1 MKPLAMYLLTIC
13 VLVGFVHQRRVA
25 SQLNTVK
32 ELAPG
37 VYFHEGDL
45 RGKGHCNNGW
55 VIFDDYV
62 LVLDANFPSGAEEII
77 PKIKAQTNKPI
88 RFAFDTHHHGDHA
101 YGNQVWADLG
111 AVPVA
116 HENVVAE
123 MRKYETGLFGGKPG
137 RWEEAAKQ
145 REDLRTT
152 RLKPPS
158 LLYRD
163 LMIFDD
169 GTHRVELRYFGVG
182 HTHGDG
188 FAWLPRERI
197 LFTGD
202 AAVNGPF
209 NYMADGDS
217 GTWIETLAG
226 AQKLGAIIVAPG
238 HGPTGDARVL
248 EAQRQYFVALRAE
261 VAKRKGLAPN
271 ACRPT
276 FQPCATPSSNS
287 TPRTSIQAP
296 HQLPGSKPRRRRFTE
311 SSPAVSFQKSGDG
324 GRTTGARA
332 PSRHRDDSVNV
343 LRLRECGHGV
353 WEQFP
358 VCRPQ
363 KLSSTTAGVLETTT
377 VD

>member
-1 MKPLAMYLLTIC
+1 MKRLTVY
-13 VLVGFVHQRRVA
+13 VLTTLVVVA
-25 SQLNTVK
+25 FLFGRQTAGQINTVK

-55 VIFDDYV
+55 VIFEDFV
-62 LVLDANFPSGAEEII
+62 LVLDANFPSGAQEII

-101 YGNQVWADLG
+101 YANQVWADNG

-116 HENVVAE
+116 HENVVSE

-137 RWEEAAKQ
+137 RWEEEAKA
-145 REDLRTT
+145 RADLRAT

-169 GTHRVELRYFGVG
+169 GKHRVELRYFGVG

-188 FAWLPRERI
+188 FAWLPKERI

-209 NYMADGDS
+209 NYMGDGNS
-217 GTWIETLAG
+217 AAWIETLG
-226 AQKLGAIIVAPG
+226 QAQKVAPAVIAPG
-238 HGPTGDARVL
+238 HGPVGDASVL
-248 EAQRQYFVALRAE
+248 QAQRDYFIALRSE
-261 VAKRKGLAPN
+261 VEKRKGLTPEQLQAEVPKI
-271 ACRPT
+271 RET
-276 FQPCATPSSNS
+276 LLKRHATYIDASE
-287 TPRTSIQAP
+287 
-296 HQLPGSKPRRRRFTE
+296 K
-311 SSPAVSFQKSGDG
+311 AVVGFEAQVAQVFKEMTGQDFPKKSALEA
-324 GRTTGARA
+324 ARLFHD
-332 PSRHRDDSVNV
+332 RH
-343 LRLRECGHGV
+343 HGIV
-353 WEQFP
+353 A
-358 VCRPQ
+358 R
-363 KLSSTTAGVLETTT
+363 
-377 VD
+377 

>member
-1 MKPLAMYLLTIC
+1 MKRLAMYVLTTC
-13 VLVGFVHQRRVA
+13 VLIGLLQQRHITG
-25 SQLNTVK
+25 QINTVK

-62 LVLDANFPSGAEEII
+62 LVLDANFPSGALEII
-77 PKIKAQTNKPI
+77 PKIKAQTNKPV

-101 YGNQVWADLG
+101 YGNQIWADNG

-116 HENVVAE
+116 HENVVTE
-123 MRKYETGLFGGKPG
+123 MRKYETGFFGGKPG
-137 RWEEAAKQ
+137 RWEGEAKQ
-145 REDLRTT
+145 REDLRAT

-188 FAWLPRERI
+188 FAWLPKERI

-209 NYMADGDS
+209 NYMGDGDS
-217 GTWIETLAG
+217 AAWIETLGKALS
-226 AQKLGAIIVAPG
+226 LGATVVAPG
-238 HGPTGDARVL
+238 HGPVGDGLVL
-248 EAQRQYFVALRAE
+248 NAQQQYFVALRAE
-261 VAKRKGLAPN
+261 VEKRKGLAPDRVQADVPAIRDALLKRHATYIDTSAKAIIGFESQVAQVYRELTGN
-271 ACRPT
+271 AFPKKGLLEEARR
-276 FQPCATPSSNS
+276 A
-287 TPRTSIQAP
+287 
-296 HQLPGSKPRRRRFTE
+296 HQRHHGS
-311 SSPAVSFQKSGDG
+311 
-324 GRTTGARA
+324 
-332 PSRHRDDSVNV
+332 
-343 LRLRECGHGV
+343 
-353 WEQFP
+353 
-358 VCRPQ
+358 
-363 KLSSTTAGVLETTT
+363 LE
-377 VD
+377 

>member
-1 MKPLAMYLLTIC
+1 MKRVAMYVLTTSVLIGLLQ
-13 VLVGFVHQRRVA
+13 QRDAATQV
-25 SQLNTVK
+25 NTVK

-37 VYFHEGDL
+37 VYFHEGDI

-62 LVLDANFPSGAEEII
+62 LVLDANFPSGAQEII
-77 PKIKAQTNKPI
+77 PKIKAQTTKPI

-101 YGNQVWADLG
+101 YANQVWIDNG

-116 HENVVAE
+116 HENVVSE

-137 RWEEAAKQ
+137 RWEVEAKQ
-145 REDLRTT
+145 REDLRAT
-152 RLKPPS
+152 RLKAPS

-169 GTHRVELRYFGVG
+169 GKHRVELRYFGVG

-188 FAWLPRERI
+188 FAWLPNERI

-217 GTWIETLAG
+217 AAWVDTLAK
-226 AQKLGAIIVAPG
+226 AQTLGAAIVAPG
-238 HGPTGDARVL
+238 HGPVGDGSVL

-261 VAKRKGLAPN
+261 VQKRKELAPDRVL
-271 ACRPT
+271 ADVPAMRDALLT
-276 FQPCATPSSNS
+276 RHATYIDQ
-287 TPRTSIQAP
+287 TSLSGFTSQVGQVYKEITGKD
-296 HQLPGSKPRRRRFTE
+296 LPKKAGLEAARRWHN
-311 SSPAVSFQKSGDG
+311 D
-324 GRTTGARA
+324 
-332 PSRHRDDSVNV
+332 H
-343 LRLRECGHGV
+343 HGI
-353 WEQFP
+353 
-358 VCRPQ
+358 
-363 KLSSTTAGVLETTT
+363 AT
-377 VD
+377 VH